1 MRRSTVKSGLKLTI
15 AAVVSIILAAF
26 FHEYVAALFFLAPDS
41 ESQYI
46 FLGLFWGGVFG
57 FFGITVTV
65 VGLLRSP
72 KGEHAVSLLRPVAIL
87 AALVLLFMVLLFS
100 SFNAPERPKLRP
112 GETITI

>member
-1 MRRSTVKSGLKLTI
+1 MRRSTVKSGLKLII

-26 FHEYVAALFFLAPDS
+26 FHEHVAALFFLEPGG

-57 FFGITVTV
+57 FFGIAVTV
-65 VGLLRSP
+65 VGLLRAP
-72 KGEHAVSLLRPVAIL
+72 EGEQAVSLLWPVAIL
-87 AALVLLFMVLLFS
+87 AALVLLFMVLLFL
-100 SFNAPERPKLRP
+100 SFNVPERPKLRP